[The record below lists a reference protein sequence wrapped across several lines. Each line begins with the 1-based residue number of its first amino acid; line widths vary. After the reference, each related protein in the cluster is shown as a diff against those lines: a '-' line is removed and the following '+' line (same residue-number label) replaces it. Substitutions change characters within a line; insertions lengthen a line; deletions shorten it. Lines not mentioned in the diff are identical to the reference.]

1 MQVDG
6 ENVKLGDV
14 FSFSDERGVVC
25 KTCSEAKVQ
34 SNFSEGKTWN
44 EWKVDYLKRHLQ
56 HKAHQNAPGILRRR
70 KQGIGIGA
78 LLQQNAEERC
88 ERKEELLKKK
98 SDSQQVR
105 VLIDN
110 VILGIDMNASV
121 LAVQK
126 IHDHMAKYVSIPEH
140 WRSKNYAFEFVKSI
154 NNIVQEENMCSIRN
168 APWHTLIVDESTDIT
183 VHKMLVLYIKYREEN
198 DVSYKTEFGGIIQL
212 TSCTAPAIVEVIN
225 QFYTKHRLDMQ
236 RRVMLTSDGA
246 SVMQGKHNGVA
257 ALLRRQIPHA
267 YSMQLDSTTA
277 INIGTLFLIIYFYFI
292 FW

>member
-1 MQVDG
+1 MSQPPKKTKHSDTNTAKGKKKITSFRTEWLAEFVQVDG

-14 FSFSDERGVVC
+14 FSFSDERGVIC

-34 SNFSEGKTWN
+34 SDFSEGKTWN

-56 HKAHQNAPGILRRR
+56 HKAHQNAAGILRRG

-110 VILGIDMNASV
+110 VILRIDMNASM

-126 IHDHMAKYVSIPEH
+126 IHDHIP
-140 WRSKNYAFEFVKSI
+140 N
-154 NNIVQEENMCSIRN
+154 
-168 APWHTLIVDESTDIT
+168 T
-183 VHKMLVLYIKYREEN
+183 
-198 DVSYKTEFGGIIQL
+198 
-212 TSCTAPAIVEVIN
+212 
-225 QFYTKHRLDMQ
+225 
-236 RRVMLTSDGA
+236 
-246 SVMQGKHNGVA
+246 
-257 ALLRRQIPHA
+257 
-267 YSMQLDSTTA
+267 
-277 INIGTLFLIIYFYFI
+277 
-292 FW
+292 